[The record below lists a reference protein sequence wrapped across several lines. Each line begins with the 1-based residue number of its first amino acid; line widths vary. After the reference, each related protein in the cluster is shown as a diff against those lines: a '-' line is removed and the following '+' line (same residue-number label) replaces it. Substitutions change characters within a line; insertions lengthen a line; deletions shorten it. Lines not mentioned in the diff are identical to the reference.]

1 MTLPNPTKLPR
12 YIIRRMFNQRS
23 KATGTFKN
31 YVNACVAGPGL
42 KQKHLNSYRLSHQ
55 RNLMYFLEHKNEH
68 LWNPAWICSPFLVK
82 PPWGSAK
89 LLFWKIG
96 RVWANNRKKNRTYSH
111 LSELVRQNNIIKTSI
126 VTKKLI
132 MLISCVVFGCRNRQ
146 KKSNEDKKN
155 E

>member
-1 MTLPNPTKLPR
+1 MTLSNPTKLPR

-96 RVWANNRKKNRTYSH
+96 RVWANNRKKIENLLT
-111 LSELVRQNNIIKTSI
+111 LVW
-126 VTKKLI
+126 
-132 MLISCVVFGCRNRQ
+132 ISTVKEYNKNKHSDKEVDHVDFLCCFWLQ
-146 KKSNEDKKN
+146 K
-155 E
+155 

>member
-68 LWNPAWICSPFLVK
+68 LWNPARICSPFLVK

-89 LLFWKIG
+89 LLFWEIG
-96 RVWANNRKKNRTYSH
+96 RVRANNRKKIENLLT
-111 LSELVRQNNIIKTSI
+111 LVW
-126 VTKKLI
+126 
-132 MLISCVVFGCRNRQ
+132 ISTVKEYNKNKHSDKEVDHVDFLCCFWLQ
-146 KKSNEDKKN
+146 K
-155 E
+155 